1 MHDVKFG
8 LFVLPDNVA
17 DAQAAARRAE
27 ADGFY
32 SISHNDHFYSPLGPP
47 ESPQLECFT
56 VLTAIAAVTETI
68 KLVPAVVAASFRTP
82 PLLAKIATS
91 LDIASNG
98 RFICGLGAG
107 WQDKEYE
114 AHGIPFPPLQ
124 ERLEQLDETIQIL
137 KAMWT
142 HDEPAFSGKHFK
154 VHHAYNNPRQI
165 QKPHPPIMLGGSG
178 TGLLKIA
185 AREADIINLIPPTSN
200 GKDFVNDPVATVKF
214 DMATLKSR
222 IAKLHGF
229 CREIERD
236 PAEIELG
243 GLALLALSTDA
254 DDPALRDLA
263 SGLGFSDYAAAQ
275 RAPVALLGTPAEV
288 KREIQRRVEETAVT
302 YYIMLAASPETQDLF
317 VTDVMPAFQS

>member
-1 MHDVKFG
+1 
-8 LFVLPDNVA
+8 
-17 DAQAAARRAE
+17 
-27 ADGFY
+27 
-32 SISHNDHFYSPLGPP
+32 
-47 ESPQLECFT
+47 
-56 VLTAIAAVTETI
+56 
-68 KLVPAVVAASFRTP
+68 
-82 PLLAKIATS
+82 
-91 LDIASNG
+91 
-98 RFICGLGAG
+98 
-107 WQDKEYE
+107 
-114 AHGIPFPPLQ
+114 
-124 ERLEQLDETIQIL
+124 
-137 KAMWT
+137 
-142 HDEPAFSGKHFK
+142 
-154 VHHAYNNPRQI
+154 
-165 QKPHPPIMLGGSG
+165 MLGGSG